1 MDPEKGVQL
10 SPTAPFSTSKNFNSK
25 INKFINSKIQLKY
38 RMKTGY
44 KVMDAMTINPVS
56 VDSEK
61 TLLECAR
68 IMSEKHVGA
77 VVVKDWNS
85 LGILTEQDIVR
96 KAVAN
101 GIDVNEKAKN
111 FSETKLFTISPD
123 ADVYDA
129 LIKMRDNNIRHLP
142 VVENNEMVGLLTI
155 KDILKIEPQLF
166 DLIVE
171 KFELREESR
180 KPINRIIPEEGI
192 CQACGEYSE
201 KVKEIN
207 QTTLCENC
215 ARQEIKL

>member
-1 MDPEKGVQL
+1 
-10 SPTAPFSTSKNFNSK
+10 
-25 INKFINSKIQLKY
+25 
-38 RMKTGY
+38 MKSGF
-44 KVMDAMTINPVS
+44 KVADAMTINPVS
-56 VDSEK
+56 VSPDIS
-61 TLLECAR
+61 LLECAK

-96 KAVAN
+96 KAVAR
-101 GIDVNEKAKN
+101 GFDVNENVRGLMEKN
-111 FSETKLFTISPD
+111 LITISPNTD
-123 ADVYDA
+123 IYDA

-180 KPINRIIPEEGI
+180 KPINRIIPTEGI
-192 CQACGEYSE
+192 CQTCGEYSE
-201 KVKEIN
+201 KVKELN
-207 QTTLCENC
+207 GTVLCEDC
-215 ARQEIKL
+215 SKQEIEL

>member
-1 MDPEKGVQL
+1 
-10 SPTAPFSTSKNFNSK
+10 
-25 INKFINSKIQLKY
+25 
-38 RMKTGY
+38 MKSGF
-44 KVMDAMTINPVS
+44 KVADAMTINPIS
-56 VDSEK
+56 IGPDT
-61 TLLECAR
+61 TLIECAS

-77 VVVKDWNS
+77 IVVKDWNS

-101 GIDVNEKAKN
+101 GIDVNEKVKK
-111 FSETKLFTISPD
+111 FSETKLYTISPS
-123 ADVYDA
+123 ADIYDA

-180 KPINRIIPEEGI
+180 KPLNRIIPTEGI
-192 CQACGEYSE
+192 CQTCGEYSE
-201 KVKEIN
+201 KVKESSGIV
-207 QTTLCENC
+207 LCEIC
-215 ARQEIKL
+215 SKAQIEI

>member
-1 MDPEKGVQL
+1 
-10 SPTAPFSTSKNFNSK
+10 
-25 INKFINSKIQLKY
+25 
-38 RMKTGY
+38 
-44 KVMDAMTINPVS
+44 
-56 VDSEK
+56 
-61 TLLECAR
+61 
-68 IMSEKHVGA
+68 
-77 VVVKDWNS
+77 
-85 LGILTEQDIVR
+85 
-96 KAVAN
+96 
-101 GIDVNEKAKN
+101 
-111 FSETKLFTISPD
+111 
-123 ADVYDA
+123 
-129 LIKMRDNNIRHLP
+129 MRDNNIRHLP

-180 KPINRIIPEEGI
+180 KSINRIIPEEGI

>member
-1 MDPEKGVQL
+1 
-10 SPTAPFSTSKNFNSK
+10 
-25 INKFINSKIQLKY
+25 
-38 RMKTGY
+38 MKSGY
-44 KVMDAMTINPVS
+44 KVADAMTINPIS
-56 VDSEK
+56 INTDT

-68 IMSEKHVGA
+68 VMSEKHVGT

-101 GIDVNEKAKN
+101 GVNVNEKVKD
-111 FSETKLFTISPD
+111 FMETKLITISPD
-123 ADVYDA
+123 MDIYDA

-155 KDILKIEPQLF
+155 KDILKIQPELF

-180 KPINRIIPEEGI
+180 KPINRIIPTEGI
-192 CQACGEYSE
+192 CQECGEYSE
-201 KVKEIN
+201 KMKEIDG
-207 QTTLCENC
+207 TVLCDNC
-215 ARQEIKL
+215 SKQQIEL